1 MAAATMT
8 DNKRD
13 TSKDLSESD
22 ATIRLGEEANM
33 PLGDQDAEAGKQT
46 SAAQPSPTSDP
57 PGPPPP
63 NGGLAAYTQ
72 VAASFFVFFNTW
84 GVLNT
89 FGVFQTYYESGAL
102 FEQSSSNISWIGSV
116 QSYCLLLVGL
126 IAGPIYD
133 RGYLRALLGVGSFLI
148 VFGFMM
154 LSLCAA
160 YWQAVLAQGFCIGIG
175 AGLLFVP
182 SLAVLPSYFSTRLG
196 LALGLAASGSS
207 FGGVIYPIVFYK
219 LLQQTSFAWA
229 VRTLG
234 FLALLTLLVPLLF
247 MRQRAKPAKPRSA
260 LDWTA
265 FSDFPFAAFTVF
277 TMVGFI
283 GLYVVLFYI
292 SYYALASGAAD
303 PEMAFYLV
311 PILNVASMLGRT
323 LPNAL
328 SDKVGALNSM
338 TPSELLYFDLG
349 ELTPENSPSAGRS
362 NLRCPHLCAHWG
374 DIPSWDRHRHASLWL
389 HVGCFY
395 CTAAGVL
402 RCPDKGQA
410 QGRYAYGYGLCH
422 LGIWRTRWWSGW
434 GSHSGKGAWES
445 ALDGI
450 VVVWR
455 DDGGGIGGF
464 VGGVEDVFDEGEVE
478 GENMRI

>member
-1 MAAATMT
+1 MA
-8 DNKRD
+8 DDKRD
-13 TSKDLSESD
+13 ASKDLSESD
-22 ATIRLGEEANM
+22 ETIHPGEEANI
-33 PLGDQDAEAGKQT
+33 PLGDQDTEAGKHT
-46 SAAQPSPTSDP
+46 SAAQLSPASGP

-102 FEQSSSNISWIGSV
+102 FTESSSNISWIGSV

-133 RGYLRALLGVGSFLI
+133 RGYLRALLGVGSCLI

-154 LSLCAA
+154 LSLCTAF
-160 YWQAVLAQGFCIGIG
+160 WQAVLAQGFCIGIG

-247 MRQRAKPAKPRSA
+247 MRQRAKPASPRSA

-265 FSDFPFAAFTVF
+265 FTDVPFAACTVF

-292 SYYALASGAAD
+292 SYYALASGATD

-328 SDKVGALNSM
+328 SDKVGALNILAPGALICGVLTYALIGVTSLAGIVIL
-338 TPSELLYFDLG
+338 TLLYGFMSGVFIALPPVLFVTLTKDKRKVGTRMGMGFAILG
-349 ELTPENSPSAGRS
+349 
-362 NLRCPHLCAHWG
+362 
-374 DIPSWDRHRHASLWL
+374 
-389 HVGCFY
+389 F
-395 CTAAGVL
+395 GVL
-402 RCPDKGQA
+402 AGGPGGGAILGKEHNNLHWTA
-410 QGRYAYGYGLCH
+410 LWAYGGTMAVGSGVL
-422 LGIWRTRWWSGW
+422 LGILRMYLTK
-434 GSHSGKGAWES
+434 GKLKAK
-445 ALDGI
+445 I
-450 VVVWR
+450 
-455 DDGGGIGGF
+455 
-464 VGGVEDVFDEGEVE
+464 
-478 GENMRI
+478 